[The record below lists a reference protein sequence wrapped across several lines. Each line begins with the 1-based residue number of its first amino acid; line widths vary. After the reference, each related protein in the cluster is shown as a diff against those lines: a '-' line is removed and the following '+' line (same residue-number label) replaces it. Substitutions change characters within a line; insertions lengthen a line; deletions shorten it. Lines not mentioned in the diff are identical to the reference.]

1 MANRWIWVTGNA
13 ILALGLTL
21 LPGLPAPGQL
31 PPASD
36 SLGQEAPAPIL
47 RAVRLTGNTAFTA
60 ADLQSLWQP
69 LLDQP
74 VTEAQLQ
81 AVVQGITQRY
91 LDDGYLNSRAR
102 LDSFSPEG
110 VAVIRVREGEL
121 GAVVIEGA
129 PRLETY
135 IRDRV
140 ALGAGRPLNIRNLE
154 TQLRLL
160 KADPLFKSIDAS
172 LRPPQTNLESL
183 EQLDDPE
190 TAPDSNVS
198 DLIVRVVEANPV
210 FGQAGLDN
218 YSPPSIGAVR
228 LSLSAGYRNPTGLG
242 DTVFVSYRPR
252 LEAFLDSYRL
262 DTFYQVPLNPQNGTL
277 AFSVFIDRNKILTDE
292 FTPLNIR
299 GNSDRYVVEYRQP
312 LLRAPDEE
320 FALSFGVSYDSGQT
334 FALDQGVPFGFG
346 PNAEGYS
353 ESSPLLFTQD
363 YTVRDS
369 VGVWALRSQFKF
381 GTGLFGATNNPA
393 PIPDGYFFAWLGQVQ
408 RLRQFS
414 ENNFLIMQLDMQF
427 SANPLLPMEQFVI
440 GGAQSVR
447 GYRQNVLAGDN
458 GIRFSI
464 EDRIA
469 LVKDEEERAVFTLA
483 PFFDFGAVWNAA
495 GNPNQLGANKNMLAG
510 LGLGLIYQPIAGLT
524 LRVDY
529 APPLINL
536 NIRGDNIQDDGLYLG
551 LNYEF

>member
-1 MANRWIWVTGNA
+1 MINRWIRGTGNA
-13 ILALGLTL
+13 ILAVGLLL
-21 LPGLPAPGQL
+21 LPGLPAPAQL
-31 PPASD
+31 PPAPE
-36 SLGQEAPAPIL
+36 SLGEEAPALIL
-47 RAVRLTGNTAFTA
+47 RGVRLTGNTAFAT
-60 ADLQSLWQP
+60 ADLRSLWEP
-69 LLDQP
+69 LLNQP
-74 VTEAQLQ
+74 VTETQLEGL
-81 AVVQGITQRY
+81 AQGITQRY
-91 LDDGYLNSRAR
+91 LEAGYLNSRAR
-102 LDSFSPEG
+102 VDSFSPEG
-110 VAVIRVREGEL
+110 VAILSVREGEL
-121 GAVVIEGA
+121 GTVVIEGA

-172 LRPPQTNLESL
+172 LRPPETPLE
-183 EQLDDPE
+183 EGKDPE
-190 TAPDSNVS
+190 TAPESNKT

-210 FGQAGLDN
+210 FGQVGLDN

-228 LSLSAGYRNPTGLG
+228 LNLSAGYRNPTGLG

-262 DTFYQVPLNPQNGTL
+262 DTFYQVPLNPQDGTL

-312 LLRAPDEE
+312 LIRTPDEE
-320 FALSFGVSYDSGQT
+320 LALSFGVSYDSGQT

-414 ENNFLIMQLDMQF
+414 ENNFLIMQLDTQF

-458 GIRFSI
+458 GVRFSI

-469 LVKDEEERAVFTLA
+469 LVKDGENRAVFTLA

-495 GNPNQLGANKNMLAG
+495 GNPNQLGANKNMLAA

-536 NIRGDNIQDDGLYLG
+536 NIRGNNIQDDGLYLG

>member
-1 MANRWIWVTGNA
+1 MINRWIRGTGNA
-13 ILALGLTL
+13 ILAVGLLL
-21 LPGLPAPGQL
+21 LPGLPAPAQL
-31 PPASD
+31 PPAPEPQ
-36 SLGQEAPAPIL
+36 GEEAPAPIL
-47 RAVRLTGNTAFTA
+47 RGVRLTGNTAFAA
-60 ADLQSLWQP
+60 ADLRSLWEP
-69 LLDQP
+69 LLNQP
-74 VTEAQLQ
+74 VTEAQLEGL
-81 AVVQGITQRY
+81 AQGITQRY
-91 LDDGYLNSRAR
+91 LEAGYLNSRAR
-102 LDSFSPEG
+102 VDSFSPEG
-110 VAVIRVREGEL
+110 VAILSVREGEL
-121 GAVVIEGA
+121 GTVVIEGA

-160 KADPLFKSIDAS
+160 KANPLFKSIDAS
-172 LRPPQTNLESL
+172 LRPPETALEG
-183 EQLDDPE
+183 EEDQE
-190 TAPDSNVS
+190 TAPESNKT

-210 FGQAGLDN
+210 FGQVGLDN
-218 YSPPSIGAVR
+218 YSPPSIGAVQ

-262 DTFYQVPLNPQNGTL
+262 DTFYQVPLNPQDGTL

-312 LLRAPDEE
+312 LIRTPDEE

-414 ENNFLIMQLDMQF
+414 ENNFLIMQLDTQF

-469 LVKDEEERAVFTLA
+469 LAKDGENRAVFTLA

-495 GNPNQLGANKNMLAG
+495 GNPNQLGANKNMLAA

-536 NIRGDNIQDDGLYLG
+536 NIRGNNIQDDGLYLG
-551 LNYEF
+551 INYEF

>member
-1 MANRWIWVTGNA
+1 MVQRWIRVSGNV
-13 ILALGLTL
+13 ILALSLAL
-21 LPGLPAPGQL
+21 LPGRPAPAQ
-31 PPASD
+31 PP
-36 SLGQEAPAPIL
+36 LGLELEGEEVSSPIL

-74 VTEAQLQ
+74 VTKAQLRDI
-81 AVVQGITQRY
+81 AQGITQRY
-91 LDDGYLNSRAR
+91 LDEGYLNSRAR
-102 LDSFSPEG
+102 LESFSPEG
-110 VAVIRVREGEL
+110 VAVILVQEGEL
-121 GAVVIEGA
+121 GTVFIEGA

-183 EQLDDPE
+183 DQLDDPA
-190 TAPDSNVS
+190 APESNVS
-198 DLIVRVVEANPV
+198 DLVVRAVEANPV

-262 DTFYQVPLNPQNGTL
+262 DTFYQIPLNPQNGTL
-277 AFSVFIDRNKILTDE
+277 AFSAFIDRNKILTDE

-299 GNSDRYVVEYRQP
+299 GNSDRYVVEYRHP
-312 LLRAPDEE
+312 LIRTPEEE

-353 ESSPLLFTQD
+353 ESSPLLLTQD

-427 SANPLLPMEQFVI
+427 TPNPLLPMEQFVI

-458 GIRFSI
+458 GVRFSI
-464 EDRIA
+464 EDRITLA
-469 LVKDEEERAVFTLA
+469 KDGENRAVFTLA
-483 PFFDFGAVWNAA
+483 PFFDFGAVWNAE
-495 GNPNQLGANKNMLAG
+495 GNPNQLGANKNMLAA
-510 LGLGLIYQPIAGLT
+510 LGLGLIYQPVVGLT

-536 NIRGDNIQDDGLYLG
+536 NIRGNNIQDDGLYLG